1 MYLGRRLS
9 IRTADDVVGAANVYQ
24 FAVCFAVCIHFAWL
38 EFEMVASLSVCERGQ
53 NARGR
58 SFLAI
63 TLITSSDYRR
73 LAGPFAQASMQA
85 IL

>member
-1 MYLGRRLS
+1 MYLGRSLS
-9 IRTADDVVGAANVYQ
+9 VRTANDVVGAAKVYY
-24 FAVCFAVCIHFAWL
+24 FAVCIHFAWL

-73 LAGPFAQASMQA
+73 IAGPFAQASMQA